1 MIMKVPPSDRNVM
14 YENRMLGLPRM
25 RMLKVTNNSCPIH
38 KDFKNA
44 IKVCYAGYEEQYE
57 EKQPFLPPYRNL
69 SSDRAYVSN
78 HEMRLETNSI
88 VKKNPQMYIHQV
100 GLRSG
105 YRRCLFRRKTGVLLW
120 RRLRSRLTLPKGE
133 LPQDY
138 RGAQAGALDTARDK
152 VHNYRFHRLQ
162 RQHQPIPHREADVR
176 VSRHRRCPALPAI
189 HSHEADLLPRP
200 CRLHTHGMPDHVSFR
215 KTQGKTG

>member
-1 MIMKVPPSDRNVM
+1 M

-25 RMLKVTNNSCPIH
+25 RMLKVTNDSCPIH

-69 SSDRAYVSN
+69 SSDRAYVVN
-78 HEMRLETNSI
+78 YEMKLKPFSLQKVILKYT
-88 VKKNPQMYIHQV
+88 VHQV

-105 YRRCLFRRKTGVLLW
+105 YRRCSLCRKTGILLW
-120 RRLRSRLTLPKGE
+120 RRLRSRLALPKRE

-152 VHNYRFHRLQ
+152 VHHHRFHRVQ
-162 RQHQPIPHREADVR
+162 RQHQPISHREADVR

-215 KTQGKTG
+215 KTQGKT

>member
-57 EKQPFLPPYRNL
+57 DKQPFLPPYRNL

-78 HEMRLETNSI
+78 YETNSI
-88 VKKNPQMYIHQV
+88 VNKKEMSFKN
-100 GLRSG
+100 
-105 YRRCLFRRKTGVLLW
+105 
-120 RRLRSRLTLPKGE
+120 
-133 LPQDY
+133 
-138 RGAQAGALDTARDK
+138 
-152 VHNYRFHRLQ
+152 LQ
-162 RQHQPIPHREADVR
+162 RQCIQYF
-176 VSRHRRCPALPAI
+176 L
-189 HSHEADLLPRP
+189 
-200 CRLHTHGMPDHVSFR
+200 
-215 KTQGKTG
+215 